1 MLRLMS
7 FLGVILIIELI
18 LFGPLGLTVFDISI
32 RKVLVAA
39 LIGASIVPILS
50 QRPMVIWQI
59 NLFLGAIVFLAIW
72 GGVVPLVNNIDLRMT
87 VAEVQP
93 LVALLLIL
101 PFYQL
106 IRYDGAEYYLKIIR
120 RCSAAL
126 GVIVILI
133 WVASNILGRVDIGLA
148 MRQFYIGMNDSE
160 TGVYIGPMPD
170 GTFRVMLINF
180 ILFPIMLCYY
190 NWKKTNF
197 AWSAFYMVAIFA
209 TGTRAF
215 LLAGALILGV
225 SLIRKRPLLGI
236 SAAAAVA
243 LAALI
248 YVGDLQRL
256 RVFELSSELT
266 STSARYLQF
275 FSLTELF
282 WEHPIFGAGFGASAV
297 VIRSIESPYSYELTY
312 VALLAKL
319 GIVGSAIIVLL
330 LANWLF
336 RLMRRSPDWPSML
349 ALVSSI
355 ILMTASNPYLINM
368 VGLAIVA
375 FIIALGSQTSDAFA
389 HERRA
394 ILVTDRR
401 SMGA

>member
-236 SAAAAVA
+236 SAAVAVA

>member
-133 WVASNILGRVDIGLA
+133 WVASNILGSRRHRSCYASVLYRNERQRDRGL
-148 MRQFYIGMNDSE
+148 Y
-160 TGVYIGPMPD
+160 
-170 GTFRVMLINF
+170 
-180 ILFPIMLCYY
+180 
-190 NWKKTNF
+190 
-197 AWSAFYMVAIFA
+197 
-209 TGTRAF
+209 
-215 LLAGALILGV
+215 
-225 SLIRKRPLLGI
+225 RPH
-236 SAAAAVA
+236 A
-243 LAALI
+243 
-248 YVGDLQRL
+248 
-256 RVFELSSELT
+256 
-266 STSARYLQF
+266 
-275 FSLTELF
+275 
-282 WEHPIFGAGFGASAV
+282 
-297 VIRSIESPYSYELTY
+297 
-312 VALLAKL
+312 
-319 GIVGSAIIVLL
+319 
-330 LANWLF
+330 
-336 RLMRRSPDWPSML
+336 
-349 ALVSSI
+349 
-355 ILMTASNPYLINM
+355 
-368 VGLAIVA
+368 
-375 FIIALGSQTSDAFA
+375 
-389 HERRA
+389 
-394 ILVTDRR
+394 
-401 SMGA
+401 

>member
-1 MLRLMS
+1 
-7 FLGVILIIELI
+7 
-18 LFGPLGLTVFDISI
+18 
-32 RKVLVAA
+32 
-39 LIGASIVPILS
+39 
-50 QRPMVIWQI
+50 
-59 NLFLGAIVFLAIW
+59 
-72 GGVVPLVNNIDLRMT
+72 
-87 VAEVQP
+87 
-93 LVALLLIL
+93 
-101 PFYQL
+101 
-106 IRYDGAEYYLKIIR
+106 
-120 RCSAAL
+120 
-126 GVIVILI
+126 
-133 WVASNILGRVDIGLA
+133 
-148 MRQFYIGMNDSE
+148 MNDSE

-297 VIRSIESPYSYELTY
+297 VIRSHR
-312 VALLAKL
+312 VAL
-319 GIVGSAIIVLL
+319 
-330 LANWLF
+330 
-336 RLMRRSPDWPSML
+336 
-349 ALVSSI
+349 
-355 ILMTASNPYLINM
+355 
-368 VGLAIVA
+368 
-375 FIIALGSQTSDAFA
+375 
-389 HERRA
+389 
-394 ILVTDRR
+394 
-401 SMGA
+401 